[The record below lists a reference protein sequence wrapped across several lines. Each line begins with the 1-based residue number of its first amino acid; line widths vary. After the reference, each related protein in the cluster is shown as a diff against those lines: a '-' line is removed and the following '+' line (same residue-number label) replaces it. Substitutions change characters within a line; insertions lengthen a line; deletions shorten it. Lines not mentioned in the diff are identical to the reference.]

1 MAASIL
7 QSLINGALMGCFY
20 ALIAVG
26 FALVLGVTRI
36 FNMAHGEFVIIG
48 AYVAY
53 GLWTAFGLSP
63 VLAIL
68 PAMLLLAL
76 IGWLTYRVI
85 GRMGEPRV
93 LNGLVITFGLS
104 IVLQNVMIGLF
115 TSDYQLMPGG
125 RLGNSIRL
133 GSIAIG
139 YGRLVIALLS
149 LAIIAGLHLFL
160 NRTYL
165 GKVMRA
171 TTQDRDG
178 AALMGIPVERVDLWA
193 FTLGAVL
200 AGMAGPLFVAM
211 NYVQPA
217 AGRPLTVIAII
228 LTIFAGVG
236 QMGGLLL
243 GGVLLGLLEALTVL
257 TLGAPW
263 REPVFFIVMLALM
276 AARPRGLLRG
286 LAT

>member
-7 QSLINGALMGCFY
+7 QSLVNGALMGCFY
-20 ALIAVG
+20 ALIGVG
-26 FALVLGVTRI
+26 FAIALGVTRI
-36 FNMAHGEFVIIG
+36 FNMAHGEFVVIG
-48 AYVAY
+48 AYLAY
-53 GLWTAFGLSP
+53 GLWTAFGVRPLA
-63 VLAIL
+63 AIL
-68 PAMLLLAL
+68 PAMLLLAP

-85 GRMGEPRV
+85 GRVGEPRV

-125 RLGNSIRL
+125 RLG
-133 GSIAIG
+133 GSIVLGDIAVG

-149 LAIIAGLHLFL
+149 LALIGGLHLFL
-160 NRTYL
+160 NHTYR
-165 GKVMRA
+165 GRVMRA

-178 AALMGIPVERVDLWA
+178 AALMGIHVERVDAWA
-193 FTLGAVL
+193 FTLGAAL

-211 NYVQPA
+211 NYVHPT

-228 LTIFAGVG
+228 LTIFGGVG

-243 GGVLLGLLEALTVL
+243 GGVLLGLLEALTIL

-263 REPVFFIVMLALM
+263 REAVFFIALLALM
-276 AARPRGLLRG
+276 ALRPRGLLRG
-286 LAT
+286 QMT